1 LKSGTEEEATRGMV
15 IKVMRENTFV
25 QILEGMHRFR
35 YMECPVA
42 KEMLR
47 YKYCK
52 ERTRGGMFLELN
64 SGLVVRRELKEVVV
78 PQLRRT
84 IIMMRVPLKL
94 KIGC

>member
-1 LKSGTEEEATRGMV
+1 MKSGPEEEATRGMV

-25 QILEGMHRFR
+25 KVLEGMHRFR

-52 ERTRGGMFLELN
+52 ERLRGGMFLELN
-64 SGLVVRRELKEVVV
+64 TRIVVRR
-78 PQLRRT
+78 
-84 IIMMRVPLKL
+84 
-94 KIGC
+94 